1 MPSRRRF
8 LSSLL
13 GAGLVGPAAF
23 AGTRAVRAFPKR
35 ESALLASLRAGD
47 RRTAA
52 LLAGPASAR
61 LRPVLELRPLR
72 ERFADLPRHFIF
84 EYYPWYHADPWFHWD
99 QWDRNPPDDIAANHV
114 PRLGPYDS
122 RSRAVI
128 EQHARWIAESGAGAV
143 NLSWWGPDSAED
155 RLVPLLMDVM
165 KDHGLKVA
173 FHLEPYADDHG
184 ARWQE
189 DVLYLLREYGDRR
202 RFDALLLLQDEDGSE
217 GPVFKGFRTIL
228 PRQST
233 DCHGVVRPISDYTPD
248 EVYARQFEALRNIL
262 RGAFDHVTLLAD
274 SLDFVR
280 APRAGFDG
288 IAIYDNFVEPQRYAA
303 AAQRASSVSLIF
315 SFNVNP
321 GFDTI
326 EPRVIEP
333 DSCYSPAPFAPP
345 ADAIDWS
352 RGDERERA
360 AALSESRIAESL
372 QATVAVQTDPQLA
385 NVHNGFFLVYLNSF
399 NEWHEGHGFEPM
411 KDRAELTPAERRFG
425 YHNPE
430 RGDYRLRFVAA
441 GLQPILA
448 STQAADRSRA
458 A

>member
-13 GAGLVGPAAF
+13 GAGLVGPTAS
-23 AGTRAVRAFPKR
+23 AGTRAARAYPRR
-35 ESALLASLRAGD
+35 ESSLLAALRACDRSTCELLASASQPC
-47 RRTAA
+47 
-52 LLAGPASAR
+52 LLPAQAI
-61 LRPVLELRPLR
+61 PPLAH
-72 ERFADLPRHFIF
+72 RFADLRRHFVF
-84 EYYPWYHADPWFHWD
+84 EYYPWYHADPWFHWN
-99 QWDRNPPDDIAANHV
+99 QWERNPPDDIAANHI

-128 EQHARWIAESGAGAV
+128 EQHARWIADSGVGAV
-143 NLSWWGPDSAED
+143 NVSWWGPGSSED
-155 RLVPLLMDVM
+155 QIVPMIMDVM
-165 KDHGLKVA
+165 RDHGLKVA
-173 FHLEPYADDHG
+173 FHLEPYAVDHG

-189 DVLYLLREYGDRR
+189 DILYLLREYGERR
-202 RFDALLLLQDEDGSE
+202 RFDCLLMLRDEDGSE

-228 PRQST
+228 PREST

-248 EVYARQFEALRNIL
+248 DVYARQFDALRKIL

-274 SLDFVR
+274 SLDFIR
-280 APRAGFDG
+280 APRGGFDG

-303 AAQRASSVSLIF
+303 LAQRATGVGLVF

-321 GFDTI
+321 GFDRI
-326 EPRVIEP
+326 EPRTID
-333 DSCYSPAPFAPP
+333 DSCYSPLPFVPP
-345 ADAIDWS
+345 ADAIDWL
-352 RGDERERA
+352 RADERERA

-372 QATVAVQTDPQLA
+372 QATVAVQTDPALA
-385 NVHNGFFLVYLNSF
+385 NVSNGFFLVYLNSF

-411 KDRAELTPAERRFG
+411 KDRAELTPAERRIG

-430 RGDYRLRFVAA
+430 RGDYRLRFVTA

-448 STQAADRSRA
+448 ATQAADQRSRA